1 MATSTPDQRADAFM
15 KSVAGLLR
23 PLVRAL
29 IAQGVTAPA
38 LYRLVK
44 RIYVDV
50 AEQDYRLADE
60 PPTDSRI
67 SMLTGV
73 HRRDVREFRRGG
85 GGETA
90 ETRQKVTT
98 IATVLGH
105 WLASAETTDADGQ
118 PLPLP
123 RSAKAGPSFDAMVEA
138 VSRDVRPRT
147 VLDELLRQNLV
158 ELDGQDRVCLRSD
171 AFLGPADL
179 EQKIFFFSENVG
191 DHIAAAVDNLLTD
204 EPAFMER
211 AVFYNRL
218 MPDSVDEI
226 ETTARRLGG
235 ELLVEVNKMANERQA
250 EDVALPGSTERFR
263 LGVFFYRENA
273 QDRRDEGTDDEAR

>member
-1 MATSTPDQRADAFM
+1 M

-50 AEQDYRLADE
+50 AEQDYRLGDE

-73 HRRDVREFRRGG
+73 HRRDVREFRRGS

-105 WLASAETTDADGQ
+105 WLASAETTDANGQ

-123 RSAKAGPSFDAMVEA
+123 RSAKEGPSFDAMVEA

-158 ELDGQDRVCLRSD
+158 EMDAADRVCLRSD

-191 DHIAAAVDNLLTD
+191 DHIAAAVDNLLAE

-218 MPDSVDEI
+218 MPGSVDEI

-235 ELLVEVNKMANERQA
+235 ELLVEVNRMANERQA
-250 EDVALPGSTERFR
+250 EDVALSGSTERFR
-263 LGVFFYRENA
+263 LGVFFYRENS
-273 QDRRDEGTDDEAR
+273 QDRRDEGTDDDAR